1 MRVEFTRCTAINKNL
16 VQGIN
21 GSRIQRLNYRQ
32 FRDVLIT
39 LGLGSVSTLSNR
51 VFEVLDRDRSGF
63 IDWHEFLVGI
73 STLVSGS
80 PREVVRMA
88 FSVFDNNG
96 NGQLSLNEVHTLL
109 THMSRGGNTEENHSI
124 VVDKMKKAL
133 TKEEFKKYDVNE
145 TRTLNLRQF
154 EKLCW
159 GHPELVEFILGVKIL
174 DRTEMKRIEDDV
186 EGKGVNNREEVDKA
200 GKLGVILSNIDS
212 MSVQELLNKCKEYK
226 MELKGDSDRN
236 MLKKRLKA
244 VVLAKYDDAL
254 KKKLE
259 EGMTMK
265 HEKKESK

>member
-1 MRVEFTRCTAINKNL
+1 
-16 VQGIN
+16 
-21 GSRIQRLNYRQ
+21 
-32 FRDVLIT
+32 
-39 LGLGSVSTLSNR
+39 
-51 VFEVLDRDRSGF
+51 
-63 IDWHEFLVGI
+63 
-73 STLVSGS
+73 
-80 PREVVRMA
+80 
-88 FSVFDNNG
+88 
-96 NGQLSLNEVHTLL
+96 
-109 THMSRGGNTEENHSI
+109 
-124 VVDKMKKAL
+124 
-133 TKEEFKKYDVNE
+133 
-145 TRTLNLRQF
+145 
-154 EKLCW
+154 
-159 GHPELVEFILGVKIL
+159 
-174 DRTEMKRIEDDV
+174 MKRIEDDV